1 MLPSRLLVKPCT
13 LLICLSVFLFNLSP
27 CWGMDS
33 RFLDIWQLKSTKV
46 LIKAQPTE
54 ATASRAKTQDYTIR
68 KGDTLWKI
76 AKNYKIDVKLLQQV
90 NKITKPEKLQIGTRI
105 IIPLKNST
113 QNQTGSMQLAS
124 RKRESS
130 FAWPVLGT
138 ITSRFGPRGREYHHG
153 LDIAAK
159 KGTPIKAIEAGK
171 VIFSGYKN
179 WVYGNAVIID
189 HGDGIKAMYAHNSKN
204 LVKAGDWVKVGQTIA
219 EIGSTGRSTG
229 PHVHLEIHVDDV
241 PVNPILYLRER

>member
-1 MLPSRLLVKPCT
+1 MLPLRSLVKPWL
-13 LLICLSVFLFNLSP
+13 LLICLGLFFTSP
-27 CWGMDS
+27 SPGWAYES

-54 ATASRAKTQDYTIR
+54 AVIPRRKVQDYTIR

-76 AKNYKIDVKLLQQV
+76 AKDYKVDVKLLQQV
-90 NKITKPEKLQIGTRI
+90 NKITKPERLQIGTRI
-105 IIPLKNST
+105 IIPTSNDESST
-113 QNQTGSMQLAS
+113 GNTQLAS
-124 RKRESS
+124 RQRQSTFS
-130 FAWPVLGT
+130 WPVLGP
-138 ITSRFGPRGREYHHG
+138 ITSRFGPRGREFHHG

-159 KGTPIKAIEAGK
+159 KGTEIKAIEAGK
-171 VIFSGYKN
+171 VIFAGYKN

-204 LVKAGDWVKVGQTIA
+204 LVKEGDWVKVGQPIA
-219 EIGSTGRSTG
+219 LIGSTGRSTG
-229 PHVHLEIHVDDV
+229 PHVHLEIHVNDV